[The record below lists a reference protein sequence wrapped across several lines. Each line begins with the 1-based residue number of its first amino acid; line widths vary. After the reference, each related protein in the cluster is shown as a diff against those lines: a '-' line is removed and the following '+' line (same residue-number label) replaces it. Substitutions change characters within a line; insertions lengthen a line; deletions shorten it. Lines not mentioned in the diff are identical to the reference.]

1 MSAYRCAVEGR
12 QVADTAG
19 VFTSGRAWRGSA
31 CLTFP
36 RGLKLYAYGYRA
48 AAEQL
53 VAHVL
58 ELGTRQDYMV
68 FPICFLYRQ
77 YLELQLK
84 ALIQEGSLLLQ
95 NDPPPAFHHDLTRLW
110 FHTRKLL
117 CEFWPDTDLGCIER
131 FLSDFADLDPNSET
145 FRYPEDR
152 RGQDHLLGLSHI
164 DLEGLA
170 EEFTRVADMLE
181 GAGIEI
187 AESLAAVR
195 PEASASDR

>member
-1 MSAYRCAVEGR
+1 M
-12 QVADTAG
+12 ADTTG
-19 VFTSGRAWRGSA
+19 VFTPGRACRGSA

-36 RGLKLYAYGYRA
+36 RGLNLYAYGYRA

-58 ELGTRQDYMV
+58 ELGARQDYMV
-68 FPICFLYRQ
+68 YPICFLYRQ

-84 ALIQEGSLLLQ
+84 ALIQEGSLLLE
-95 NDPPPAFHHDLTRLW
+95 NDPPPTFHHDLTKLW
-110 FHTRKLL
+110 CHTRKVL
-117 CEFWPDTDLGCIER
+117 CEFWPGTDLGCIER
-131 FLSDFADLDPNSET
+131 FLSAFADLDPNSET

-152 RGQDHLLGLSHI
+152 RGHDPLLGLSYI
-164 DLEGLA
+164 NLESLA

-187 AESLAAVR
+187 AECLATVR
-195 PEASASDR
+195 PETSASV